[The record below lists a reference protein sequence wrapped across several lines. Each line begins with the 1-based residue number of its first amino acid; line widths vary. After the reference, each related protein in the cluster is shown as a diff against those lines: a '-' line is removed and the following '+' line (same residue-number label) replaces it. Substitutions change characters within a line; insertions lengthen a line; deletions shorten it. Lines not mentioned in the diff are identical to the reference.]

1 MPGTS
6 NLVRARKPSRAF
18 VSFLAL
24 LATSLVLA
32 GCSGGDFGRTRED
45 FRNDDMHR
53 WLGAEATGSVGLKP
67 SQFQL
72 TDGERQLRDQAYP
85 LIEPPHSRPAWKA
98 VFGDYQPIASPWRQ
112 KVVFD
117 RTAYGR
123 ALIDEPHRSDA
134 SRYSQLIDDVR
145 DDITR
150 FEPFY
155 STAARVLDLDRKRNA
170 SLPRVSQLSPR
181 ERADAIARMEENTLI
196 VQWVQQCQERRISSY
211 RWALERLVVQG
222 PDNIAAEADRLI
234 NELATL
240 AANPPVTIEPASGY
254 WLSSRG

>member
-1 MPGTS
+1 MMVLMT
-6 NLVRARKPSRAF
+6 
-18 VSFLAL
+18 AL
-24 LATSLVLA
+24 MLA

-53 WLGAEATGSVGLKP
+53 WLGMEATGSVGLKA

-85 LIEPPHSRPAWKA
+85 FIEPPHSRPAWKA
-98 VFGDYQPIASPWRQ
+98 VFGDYQVLASPWRAQ
-112 KVVFD
+112 KVAFD

-123 ALIDEPHRSDA
+123 QLIDEPHRSDA

-155 STAARVLDLDRKRNA
+155 STAGRVLELDRKRNA
-170 SLPRVSQLSPR
+170 SLAHVSQLSPR
-181 ERADAIARMEENTLI
+181 ERADAVARMEENTLI
-196 VQWVQQCQERRISSY
+196 VQWVQQCLERRVSSY

-234 NELATL
+234 NELARL
-240 AANPPVTIEPASGY
+240 SANPPIAIEPIAGVTI
-254 WLSSRG
+254 SSRG